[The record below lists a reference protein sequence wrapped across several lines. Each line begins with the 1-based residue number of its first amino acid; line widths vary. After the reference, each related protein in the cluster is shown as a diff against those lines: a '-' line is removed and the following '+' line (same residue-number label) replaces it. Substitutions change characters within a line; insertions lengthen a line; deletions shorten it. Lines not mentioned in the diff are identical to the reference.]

1 MKENSRESLYYNK
14 NSNLKDDL
22 VKISTESSWSKN
34 SSKGKAP
41 KRYSK
46 KSYLTS

>member
-1 MKENSRESLYYNK
+1 MKENSRESFSFNK
-14 NSNLKDDL
+14 NSNMKDDF

-34 SSKGKAP
+34 SSKSKVP
-41 KRYSK
+41 KKYSK